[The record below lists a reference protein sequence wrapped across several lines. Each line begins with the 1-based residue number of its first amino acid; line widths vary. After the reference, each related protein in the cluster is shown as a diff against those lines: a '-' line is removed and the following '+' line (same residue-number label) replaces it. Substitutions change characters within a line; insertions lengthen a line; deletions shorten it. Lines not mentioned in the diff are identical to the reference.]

1 MPRASYA
8 PAVALEDDLRRAAE
22 AAGAFAAADE
32 RVVAVLAAEPSDGE
46 RVYICSYDGAGE
58 RTWLALDEHFEPLS
72 SRSLVREA
80 VSLVALCEIAE
91 EAAGIEVALP
101 RLASLAYLEAI
112 GTPEVGAS
120 LLTVDALL
128 HDVESAYKQEL
139 T

>member
-8 PAVALEDDLRRAAE
+8 PAVALENDLRRVAESAA
-22 AAGAFAAADE
+22 AFAAPDE
-32 RVVAVLAAEPSDGE
+32 RVDAILAAEPSDGK
-46 RVYICSYDGAGE
+46 RVYICSYDGAGA
-58 RTWLALDEHFEPLS
+58 RSWLALDGDLEPLS
-72 SRSLVREA
+72 SRSRVREA

-91 EAAGIEVALP
+91 EAAGVEADLP
-101 RLASLAYLEAI
+101 RVASLAYLEAI

-120 LLTVDALL
+120 LATLDALL

>member
-1 MPRASYA
+1 MSI
-8 PAVALEDDLRRAAE
+8 EDELDRAA
-22 AAGAFAAADE
+22 AAAATFAGPDE
-32 RVVAVLAAEPSDGE
+32 QVVAVLAAEPADGT
-46 RVYICSYDGAGE
+46 RVYICSYEGAGE
-58 RTWLALDEHFEPLS
+58 RTWLALNGDHEPVL

-91 EAAGIEVALP
+91 EAAGVEVSLP
-101 RLASLAYLEAI
+101 RVASVAYLEAI

-128 HDVESAYKQEL
+128 LDVESAYKQEL

>member
-22 AAGAFAAADE
+22 AAAAFAAPDE
-32 RVVAVLAAEPSDGE
+32 RVVAVLAAEPSSGK
-46 RVYICSYDGAGE
+46 RVYVCSYDGSGE
-58 RTWLALDEHFEPLS
+58 RTWLALDDHNEPLS

-91 EAAGIEVALP
+91 EAAGIEAALP

-112 GTPEVGAS
+112 GTPDVGAS